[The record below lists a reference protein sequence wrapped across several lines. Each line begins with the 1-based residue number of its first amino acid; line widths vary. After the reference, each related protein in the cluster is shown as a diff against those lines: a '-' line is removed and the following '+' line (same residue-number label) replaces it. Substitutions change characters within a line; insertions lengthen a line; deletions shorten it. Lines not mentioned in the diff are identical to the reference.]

1 VKTKLSCLAAAA
13 FVLGAGAFAAATVDV
28 KSVKALTE
36 EEYRQCMAPI
46 EEAYSRAMGY
56 CVEVVAPRSGVSSW
70 EFEACVWN
78 AQTPYDSGSEQCANA
93 YL

>member
-1 VKTKLSCLAAAA
+1 MKTKLSFLVVAA
-13 FVLGAGAFAAATVDV
+13 FVLSGGALAAVTVDV
-28 KSVKALTE
+28 KPVKAFTE

-56 CVEVVAPRSGVSSW
+56 CVEKVAPRSGVSSW